1 MPAGTEP
8 TSPDTVITEVA
19 PAMESDREEPEAT
32 VPKETADL
40 GALSKD
46 KEFLDMAYGLM
57 SRHYAEAEYGVD
69 DFVHHLG
76 YSKTFINNRL
86 QALCGSSIG
95 QFMKNYRLD
104 VSKETIEKGNRQVS
118 VTDLAFAVGFS
129 DPKYF
134 SRCFKERFGILPRE
148 LMKKLK
154 DGSETEPIT

>member
-1 MPAGTEP
+1 
-8 TSPDTVITEVA
+8 
-19 PAMESDREEPEAT
+19 
-32 VPKETADL
+32 
-40 GALSKD
+40 
-46 KEFLDMAYGLM
+46 MAYGLM